1 MIILFFFSSRR
12 RHTRCGRD
20 WSSDVCSSDLRE
32 RRPGA
37 GLVQAGQARGAR
49 GGDQASGTAS
59 DRRAEGLPDRHSHPL
74 GLRRH
79 QHWSALARQRAH
91 AVRRR
96 RQRAHAGVQ
105 GVPRQH
111 REDVMAAS
119 GADTTASPWAAH
131 RRRAE
136 LLRAHHSFAEEVLT
150 LYLALLDV
158 WEEAGAAAREQEPE
172 APALAGWA
180 GEHVLPG
187 VVEATVEAGPELLA
201 DAIRKRMEDGGA
213 EAALVAWLSGSAD
226 DLEPVERYL
235 ARASLRGPL
244 EMLEAGA
251 DACAQDPSPRGGRRS
266 LLCVRCGASWGY
278 SSNTCASCGE
288 TGGARRTIYAER
300 REWPVVGHGH
310 ATAPRSR
317 PGAPMPMFPHLR
329 IEGCSSCN
337 RYLIDVDLGHDA
349 RAVPEVDELAA
360 LPLDLDAA
368 ERGLSKITPNLMGF

>member
-1 MIILFFFSSRR
+1 
-12 RHTRCGRD
+12 
-20 WSSDVCSSDLRE
+20 
-32 RRPGA
+32 
-37 GLVQAGQARGAR
+37 
-49 GGDQASGTAS
+49 
-59 DRRAEGLPDRHSHPL
+59 
-74 GLRRH
+74 
-79 QHWSALARQRAH
+79 
-91 AVRRR
+91 
-96 RQRAHAGVQ
+96 
-105 GVPRQH
+105 
-111 REDVMAAS
+111 MAAS

-251 DACAQDPSPRGGRRS
+251 DACAQDPSPRGGRRCPSCGGLPQLSFRTDTGDQLVSGRRS